1 MLKFISTN
9 PFNLTCHLLYISWV
23 ISSKIINML
32 VENFTVSVTGE
43 RNMKTTVFLTT
54 ATV

>member
-1 MLKFISTN
+1 MLKFMYAN
-9 PFNLTCHLLYISWV
+9 PFNLTYHLQYISYF
-23 ISSKIINML
+23 IPPKIINVL